1 MSGKSLK
8 AAVIGLGV
16 GERHIASYES
26 DPRCN
31 VVALC
36 DINEQRLEE
45 VGRKYPGRRLTWNAT
60 EILEDPDIDVVS
72 IASHDTAHC
81 EQVLAAIAAGKHV
94 FVEKPLCLYDEEFER
109 IDAALLQHPE
119 VQLSSNL
126 VLRRAPQFLQ
136 VKQRVDSGELGRLF
150 YLEGDYN
157 YGRIHKIIEGWRGQ
171 IPFYSVS
178 HGGAIHLIDL
188 ILWLS
193 GGRVVEV
200 MAVGNQIASAGTQFR
215 YPDMVTALLKF
226 ADGMTAKVS
235 ANFGCVCP
243 HHHSL
248 AVYGTNGSFVH
259 NYQGGVFYHSREP
272 DSPAEKIHLHYAKES
287 KADVQRAFVAHI
299 LDGTPAEVSIGE
311 VMNAMA
317 VSLAVE
323 RSLRT
328 CQWEAPCYPRVSQP
342 TAKEIEAEGHA

>member
-1 MSGKSLK
+1 MVGKSLR

-26 DPRCN
+26 DPRCS

-36 DINEQRLEE
+36 DIDEERLQG
-45 VGRKYPGRRLTWNAT
+45 VGRTYPGRRLTRNAMD
-60 EILEDPDIDVVS
+60 ILEDPEIDVVS
-72 IASHDTAHC
+72 IASHDTDHC
-81 EQVLAAIAAGKHV
+81 EQVLAAIAAGKHI
-94 FVEKPLCLYDEEFER
+94 FVEKPLCLHDEEFAE

-119 VQLSSNL
+119 IELSSNL
-126 VLRRAPQFLQ
+126 VLRRAPQFRQ

-243 HHHSL
+243 HHHAF
-248 AVYGTNGSFVH
+248 AVYGTEGSFVH
-259 NYQGGVFYHSREP
+259 NFQGGAFYHSSDPEH
-272 DSPAEKIHLHYAKES
+272 PAEKVHLKYEKDAKG
-287 KADVQRAFVAHI
+287 DVQRAFVAQI
-299 LDGTPAEVSIGE
+299 LDGTPAEVSISE

-317 VSLAVE
+317 VSLTVE
-323 RSLRT
+323 RSLCT
-328 CQWEAPCYPRVSQP
+328 SQWETVRYARVSQ
-342 TAKEIEAEGHA
+342 